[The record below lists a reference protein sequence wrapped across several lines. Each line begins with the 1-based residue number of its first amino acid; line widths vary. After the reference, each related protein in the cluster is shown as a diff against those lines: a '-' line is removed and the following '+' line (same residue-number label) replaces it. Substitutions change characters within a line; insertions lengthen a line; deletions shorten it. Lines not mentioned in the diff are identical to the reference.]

1 MKNGDSKVKEPDDY
15 LESGTVAVNMCG
27 RSLVATFIALWVV
40 CAPVLTGYYALV
52 GSEKQLG
59 VTYPLLLQ

>member
-1 MKNGDSKVKEPDDY
+1 MKNGNSKVDEPDDY
-15 LESGTVAVNMCG
+15 LESRTVAVNMCG
-27 RSLVATFIALWVV
+27 RSLVATFIALWAV